1 MLDFVAVSI
10 HVTVY
15 AASSTFHMA
24 SALYVSAF
32 ILDILNILQ
41 RCDTVVNRQD
51 VQRTAR
57 EDHIKKTLHEA
68 IEIHVKVLK

>member
-1 MLDFVAVSI
+1 MDFIAVSI

-32 ILDILNILQ
+32 ILDTLNILQ
-41 RCDTVVNRQD
+41 RCDTAVNRRD
-51 VQRTAR
+51 VQRTR
-57 EDHIKKTLHEA
+57 QVHIKKTLREA
-68 IEIHVKVLK
+68 IELHVKIIK